1 MQVNTNTNIN
11 KTDLYTKYEE
21 VKIQKKEELKTSY
34 SDLKAQ
40 LQKNATG
47 FSTLSMDAQ
56 AKVSG
61 SAEGQIDLNQKD
73 FQNFLKDIGYNGKN
87 IADLS
92 QSEAKKL
99 VADDGFFGVDQT
111 AKRISDF
118 VINGAG
124 NDEGMLRAGR
134 TGIMQGFKEAEK
146 VWGGKLPDISQ
157 QTITKATDLINQK
170 MTDLGYSILDTN
182 A

>member
-1 MQVNTNTNIN
+1 MQVNTNIN

-21 VKIQKKEELKTSY
+21 VKIQKKEEVKSSY
-34 SDLKAQ
+34 SDLRSQ
-40 LQKNATG
+40 LQKNSMG
-47 FSTLSMDAQ
+47 FSSLSMDAQ

-61 SAEGQIDLNQKD
+61 SAKGQMDLNQKD
-73 FQNFLKDIGYNGKN
+73 FQSFLKDIGYNGKN

-99 VADDGFFGVDQT
+99 VADDGFFGVTKT
-111 AKRISDF
+111 AQRIADF

-124 NDEGMLRAGR
+124 DNEGMLRAGR
-134 TGIMQGFKEAEK
+134 SGIMQGFNDAQKA
-146 VWGGKLPDISQ
+146 WGDKLPDISQ

-170 MTDLGYSILDTN
+170 MTDLGYSVLDTN

>member
-1 MQVNTNTNIN
+1 MQVNSNIN
-11 KTDLYTKYEE
+11 QTDIYKTYQEQKIKKQEE
-21 VKIQKKEELKTSY
+21 IKSNFTE
-34 SDLKAQ
+34 LKAQ
-40 LQKNATG
+40 MQKSATN
-47 FSTLSMDAQ
+47 FSTLSVDVQ
-56 AKVSG
+56 AKISN
-61 SAEGQIDLNQKD
+61 STDNQIDLNQKD

-99 VADDGFFGVDQT
+99 VADDGFFGVTKT
-111 AKRISDF
+111 AQRIADF

-124 NDEGMLRAGR
+124 DNESMLRAGR
-134 TGIMQGFKEAEK
+134 SGIMQGFKEAEK
-146 VWGGKLPDISQ
+146 IWGSKLPDISQ

-170 MTDLGYSILDTN
+170 MTGLGYSILDTN

>member
-1 MQVNTNTNIN
+1 MQVNTNIN

-21 VKIQKKEELKTSY
+21 VKIQKKEEVKSSY
-34 SDLKAQ
+34 SDLRSQ
-40 LQKNATG
+40 LQKNSMG
-47 FSTLSMDAQ
+47 FSSLSMDAQ

-61 SAEGQIDLNQKD
+61 SAKGQMDLNQKD
-73 FQNFLKDIGYNGKN
+73 FQSFLKDIGYNGKN

-99 VADDGFFGVDQT
+99 VADDGFCGVTKT
-111 AKRISDF
+111 AQRIADF

-124 NDEGMLRAGR
+124 DNEGMLRAGR
-134 TGIMQGFKEAEK
+134 SGIMQGFKEAEK
-146 VWGGKLPDISQ
+146 IWGSKLPDISQ

-170 MTDLGYSILDTN
+170 MADLGYSILDTN